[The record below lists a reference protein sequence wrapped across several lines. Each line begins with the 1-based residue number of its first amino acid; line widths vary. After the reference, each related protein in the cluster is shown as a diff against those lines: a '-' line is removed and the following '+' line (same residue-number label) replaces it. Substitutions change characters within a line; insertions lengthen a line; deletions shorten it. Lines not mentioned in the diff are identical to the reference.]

1 MKTLYLECGMG
12 AAGDMLT
19 AALLELMPDPDAVV
33 AELNGLGIPGVE
45 FSKEAMSKCGIGGT
59 HMTVKVHGEEESE
72 EMFHHHHD
80 HGTFEDCKETD
91 ENHQDQNHLD
101 HSHAHVHSHESAC
114 PVHEEHDHHHDHDH
128 SCEAHEHHHDHQ
140 VVTGSDDT
148 HHHEH
153 THEHSHDGH
162 HHHHHSSLHD
172 IKHIVCDH
180 LNLPEQVKQDVM
192 AVYGLIAEAESH
204 AHGVP
209 VTEIHFHEVG
219 TMDAIAD
226 ITAVCLLMHHIAPDQ
241 VIVSPVHVGSG
252 HVHCAHGILPVPAP
266 ATAYILNGVPMYGGA
281 VKGELCTPTGAA
293 LLKHF
298 ATRFGDMPVMRTE
311 AIGYGMGKKDFE
323 QANCIRAMLGETE
336 DAGDSVLQL
345 ECNVDD
351 MTAEELGFAMET
363 ILAAGALEVYTVPV
377 GMKKSRPGM
386 LLSVLCH
393 EDQKEKLVRVIFQ
406 NTTTIGVREHSCSRY
421 TLKRS
426 FETVQ
431 TPYGEVQ
438 KKISSGYGVTREK
451 YEYENLARI
460 ARERGISLSEVRKSI
475 AHK

>member
-19 AALLELMPDPDAVV
+19 AALLELMPDPEAAV
-33 AELNGLGIPGVE
+33 AELNGLGIPGVQ
-45 FSKEAMSKCGIGGT
+45 FSKEAVSKCGIGGT
-59 HMTVKVHGEEESE
+59 HMTVKVHGKEESE
-72 EMFHHHHD
+72 EMFHHHHEHHD
-80 HGTFEDCKETD
+80 HLHEHEHDD
-91 ENHQDQNHLD
+91 
-101 HSHAHVHSHESAC
+101 ESAC
-114 PVHEEHDHHHDHDH
+114 
-128 SCEAHEHHHDHQ
+128 HEHHHDHEHIHE
-140 VVTGSDDT
+140 GHE
-148 HHHEH
+148 HHHDH
-153 THEHSHDGH
+153 THEHSHEHTHGHTHEHAHEHGDDGH
-162 HHHHHSSLHD
+162 THHHHSSLHD
-172 IKHIVCDH
+172 IEHIVCGH
-180 LNLPEQVKQDVM
+180 LNIPDQVKQDVM

-226 ITAVCLLMHHIAPDQ
+226 ITAVCLLMNKIAPDQ

-266 ATAYILNGVPMYGGA
+266 ATAYILNGVPRYGGA

-363 ILAAGALEVYTVPV
+363 ILEAGALEVYTVAA
-377 GMKKSRPGM
+377 GMKKSRPGTI
-386 LLSVLCH
+386 LCVLCH
-393 EDQKEKLVRVIFQ
+393 EDAKETLVRVIFR
-406 NTTTIGVREHSCSRY
+406 NTTTIGVREHRCSRY

-431 TPYGEVQ
+431 TPYGDVQ
-438 KKISSGYGVTREK
+438 KKLSSGYGVTREK
-451 YEYENLARI
+451 YEYEDLARI
-460 ARERGISLSEVRKSI
+460 AREQGLSLAEVRKGI
-475 AHK
+475 AHQ

>member
-19 AALLELMPDPDAVV
+19 AALLELMPDPEAAV
-33 AELNGLGIPGVE
+33 AELNGLGIPGVQ
-45 FSKEAMSKCGIGGT
+45 FSKEAVSKCGIGGT

-72 EMFHHHHD
+72 EMFHHHHE
-80 HGTFEDCKETD
+80 H
-91 ENHQDQNHLD
+91 HD
-101 HSHAHVHSHESAC
+101 HSHEQEHDHESAC
-114 PVHEEHDHHHDHDH
+114 
-128 SCEAHEHHHDHQ
+128 HEHHHDHEHIHE
-140 VVTGSDDT
+140 GHE
-148 HHHEH
+148 HHHDH
-153 THEHSHDGH
+153 THEHSHEHTHGHTHEHAHEHGDDGH
-162 HHHHHSSLHD
+162 THHHHSSLHD
-172 IKHIVCDH
+172 IEHIVCGH
-180 LNLPEQVKQDVM
+180 LNIPDQVKQDVM

-226 ITAVCLLMHHIAPDQ
+226 ITAVCLLMNKIAPDQ

-351 MTAEELGFAMET
+351 MTAEELGFAMEA
-363 ILAAGALEVYTVPV
+363 ILAAGALEVYTVAA
-377 GMKKSRPGM
+377 GMKKSRPGTI
-386 LLSVLCH
+386 LCVLCH
-393 EDQKEKLVRVIFQ
+393 EDAKETLVRVIFR
-406 NTTTIGVREHSCSRY
+406 NTTTIGVREHRCSRY

-431 TPYGEVQ
+431 TPYGDVQ
-438 KKISSGYGVTREK
+438 KKLSSGYGVTREK
-451 YEYENLARI
+451 YEYEDLARI
-460 ARERGISLSEVRKSI
+460 AREQGLSLAEVRKSI
-475 AHK
+475 

>member
-72 EMFHHHHD
+72 EMFHHHHEDHD
-80 HGTFEDCKETD
+80 HGCEA
-91 ENHQDQNHLD
+91 HD
-101 HSHAHVHSHESAC
+101 HHHDHEHS
-114 PVHEEHDHHHDHDH
+114 HEEHDHHHDHDH
-128 SCEAHEHHHDHQ
+128 SCEAHD
-140 VVTGSDDT
+140 

-172 IKHIVCDH
+172 IEHIVCDH

-377 GMKKSRPGM
+377 GMKKSRPGT

-451 YEYENLARI
+451 YEYEDLARI
-460 ARERGISLSEVRKSI
+460 AREQGISLAEVRKSI

>member
-19 AALLELMPDPDAVV
+19 AALLELMPDPEAAVT
-33 AELNGLGIPGVE
+33 ELNGLGIPGVQ
-45 FSKEAMSKCGIGGT
+45 FSKEAVSKCGIGGT

-72 EMFHHHHD
+72 EMFHHHHE
-80 HGTFEDCKETD
+80 H
-91 ENHQDQNHLD
+91 HD
-101 HSHAHVHSHESAC
+101 HSHEHEHDHESAC
-114 PVHEEHDHHHDHDH
+114 HEHHDHL
-128 SCEAHEHHHDHQ
+128 HEHED
-140 VVTGSDDT
+140 
-148 HHHEH
+148 HEH
-153 THEHSHDGH
+153 THEHTHEHEDHEHAHEHSHEHTHEHGDAGH
-162 HHHHHSSLHD
+162 THHHHSSLHD
-172 IKHIVCDH
+172 IEHIVCGH
-180 LNLPEQVKQDVM
+180 LNIPDQVKQDVM

-226 ITAVCLLMHHIAPDQ
+226 ITAVCLLMNKIAPDQ

-351 MTAEELGFAMET
+351 MTAEELGFAMEM
-363 ILAAGALEVYTVPV
+363 ILEAGALEVYTVAA
-377 GMKKSRPGM
+377 GMKKSRPGTI
-386 LLSVLCH
+386 LCVLCH
-393 EDQKEKLVRVIFQ
+393 EDAKETLVRVIFR
-406 NTTTIGVREHSCSRY
+406 NTTTIGVREHRCSRY

-431 TPYGEVQ
+431 TPYGNVQ
-438 KKISSGYGVTREK
+438 KKLSSGYGVTREK
-451 YEYENLARI
+451 YEYEDLARI
-460 ARERGISLSEVRKSI
+460 AREQGLSLAEVRKGI
-475 AHK
+475 AHQ

>member
-19 AALLELMPDPDAVV
+19 AALLELMPDPEAAVT
-33 AELNGLGIPGVE
+33 ELNGLGIPGVQ
-45 FSKEAMSKCGIGGT
+45 FSKEAVSKCGIGGT

-72 EMFHHHHD
+72 EMFHHHHE
-80 HGTFEDCKETD
+80 H
-91 ENHQDQNHLD
+91 HD
-101 HSHAHVHSHESAC
+101 HSHEQEHDHESAC
-114 PVHEEHDHHHDHDH
+114 HEHHDHL
-128 SCEAHEHHHDHQ
+128 HEHEDHE
-140 VVTGSDDT
+140 
-148 HHHEH
+148 HAHEH
-153 THEHSHDGH
+153 THEHEDHEHAHEHSHEHTHEHGDAGH
-162 HHHHHSSLHD
+162 THHHHSSLHD
-172 IKHIVCDH
+172 IEHIVCGH
-180 LNLPEQVKQDVM
+180 LNIPDQVKQDVM

-226 ITAVCLLMHHIAPDQ
+226 ITAVCLLMNKIAPDQ

-298 ATRFGDMPVMRTE
+298 ATRFGDMPMMRTE

-323 QANCIRAMLGETE
+323 QANCIRAMLGETD

-351 MTAEELGFAMET
+351 MTAEELGFAMEM
-363 ILAAGALEVYTVPV
+363 ILEAGALEVYTVAA
-377 GMKKSRPGM
+377 GMKKSRPGTI
-386 LLSVLCH
+386 LCVLCH
-393 EDQKEKLVRVIFQ
+393 EDAKETLVRVIFR
-406 NTTTIGVREHSCSRY
+406 NTTTIGVREHRCSRY

-431 TPYGEVQ
+431 TPYGNVQ
-438 KKISSGYGVTREK
+438 KKLSSGYGVTREK
-451 YEYENLARI
+451 YEYEDLARI
-460 ARERGISLSEVRKSI
+460 AREQGLSLAEVRKSI
-475 AHK
+475 

>member
-33 AELNGLGIPGVE
+33 AELNGLGIPGVQ

-72 EMFHHHHD
+72 EMFHHHHEHHD
-80 HGTFEDCKETD
+80 HPHEHE
-91 ENHQDQNHLD
+91 
-101 HSHAHVHSHESAC
+101 HSHESAC
-114 PVHEEHDHHHDHDH
+114 HEHHDHL
-128 SCEAHEHHHDHQ
+128 HEHED
-140 VVTGSDDT
+140 
-148 HHHEH
+148 HEH
-153 THEHSHDGH
+153 THEHHHEHAHEHTHEHTHEHGDAGH
-162 HHHHHSSLHD
+162 THHHHSSLHD
-172 IKHIVCDH
+172 IEHIVCGH
-180 LNLPEQVKQDVM
+180 LNIPEQVKQDVM

-219 TMDAIAD
+219 TMDAVAD
-226 ITAVCLLMHHIAPDQ
+226 ITAVCLLMNKIAPDQ

-351 MTAEELGFAMET
+351 MTAEELGFAMEA
-363 ILAAGALEVYTVPV
+363 ILAVGALEVYTVAA
-377 GMKKSRPGM
+377 GMKKSRPGT

-393 EDQKEKLVRVIFQ
+393 EAEKEKLVRVIFQ
-406 NTTTIGVREHSCSRY
+406 NTTTIGVREHACSRY

-451 YEYENLARI
+451 YEYEDLARI
-460 ARERGISLSEVRKSI
+460 AREQGMSLEEVRKSI
-475 AHK
+475 

>member
-33 AELNGLGIPGVE
+33 AELNGLGIPGVQ

-59 HMTVKVHGEEESE
+59 HMTVRVHGEEESE
-72 EMFHHHHD
+72 EMFHHHHE
-80 HGTFEDCKETD
+80 H
-91 ENHQDQNHLD
+91 HD
-101 HSHAHVHSHESAC
+101 HSHEQEHDHESAC
-114 PVHEEHDHHHDHDH
+114 HEHHDHL
-128 SCEAHEHHHDHQ
+128 HEHEDHEH
-140 VVTGSDDT
+140 T
-148 HHHEH
+148 HEH
-153 THEHSHDGH
+153 THEHSHEHTHEHGDAGH
-162 HHHHHSSLHD
+162 THHHHSSLHD
-172 IKHIVCDH
+172 IEHIICDH
-180 LNLPEQVKQDVM
+180 LNLPDQVKQDVM

-219 TMDAIAD
+219 TMDAVAD
-226 ITAVCLLMHHIAPDQ
+226 ITAVCLLMNKIAPDQ

-351 MTAEELGFAMET
+351 MTAEELGFAMEA
-363 ILAAGALEVYTVPV
+363 ILAAGALEVYTVAA
-377 GMKKSRPGM
+377 GMKKSRPGT

-393 EDQKEKLVRVIFQ
+393 EAEKEKLVRVIFQ
-406 NTTTIGVREHSCSRY
+406 NTTTIGVREHACSRY

-451 YEYENLARI
+451 YEYEDLARI
-460 ARERGISLSEVRKSI
+460 AREQGMSLEEVRKSI
-475 AHK
+475 

>member
-19 AALLELMPDPDAVV
+19 AALLELMPDPEAAVT
-33 AELNGLGIPGVE
+33 ELNGLGIPGVQ
-45 FSKEAMSKCGIGGT
+45 FSKEAVSKCGIGGT

-72 EMFHHHHD
+72 EMFHHHHE
-80 HGTFEDCKETD
+80 H
-91 ENHQDQNHLD
+91 HD
-101 HSHAHVHSHESAC
+101 HSHEHEHDHESAC
-114 PVHEEHDHHHDHDH
+114 HEHHDHL
-128 SCEAHEHHHDHQ
+128 HEHEDHE
-140 VVTGSDDT
+140 
-148 HHHEH
+148 HAHEH
-153 THEHSHDGH
+153 THEHEDHEHAHEHSHEHTHEHGDAGH
-162 HHHHHSSLHD
+162 MHHHHSSLHD
-172 IKHIVCDH
+172 IEHIVCGH
-180 LNLPEQVKQDVM
+180 LNIPEQVKQDVM

-226 ITAVCLLMHHIAPDQ
+226 ITAVCLLMNKIAPDQ

-311 AIGYGMGKKDFE
+311 TIGYGMGKKDFE

-363 ILAAGALEVYTVPV
+363 ILAAGALEVYTVAA
-377 GMKKSRPGM
+377 GMKKSRPGTI
-386 LLSVLCH
+386 LCVLCH
-393 EDQKEKLVRVIFQ
+393 EDAKETLVRVIFR
-406 NTTTIGVREHSCSRY
+406 NTTTIGVREHRCSRY

-431 TPYGEVQ
+431 TPYGDVQ
-438 KKISSGYGVTREK
+438 KKLSSGYGVTREK
-451 YEYENLARI
+451 YEYEDLARI
-460 ARERGISLSEVRKSI
+460 AREQGLSLAEVRKGI
-475 AHK
+475 AHQ

>member
-19 AALLELMPDPDAVV
+19 AALLELMPDPEAAV
-33 AELNGLGIPGVE
+33 AELNGLEIPGVQ
-45 FSKEAMSKCGIGGT
+45 FSKEAVSKCGIGGT

-72 EMFHHHHD
+72 EMFHHHHE
-80 HGTFEDCKETD
+80 H
-91 ENHQDQNHLD
+91 HD
-101 HSHAHVHSHESAC
+101 HSHEHEHDHESAC
-114 PVHEEHDHHHDHDH
+114 HEHHDHLHEHEEH
-128 SCEAHEHHHDHQ
+128 EHA
-140 VVTGSDDT
+140 
-148 HHHEH
+148 HEH
-153 THEHSHDGH
+153 THEHEEHEHAHEHSHEHTHEHGDAGH
-162 HHHHHSSLHD
+162 THHHHSSLHD
-172 IKHIVCDH
+172 IEHIICDH
-180 LNLPEQVKQDVM
+180 LNLPDQVKQDVM

-219 TMDAIAD
+219 TMDAVAD
-226 ITAVCLLMHHIAPDQ
+226 ITAVCLLMNKIAPDQ

-351 MTAEELGFAMET
+351 MTAEELGFAMER
-363 ILAAGALEVYTVPV
+363 ILEAGALEVYTVAA
-377 GMKKSRPGM
+377 GMKKSRPGT

-393 EDQKEKLVRVIFQ
+393 EAEKEKLVRVIFQ
-406 NTTTIGVREHSCSRY
+406 NTTTIGVREHACSRY

-451 YEYENLARI
+451 YEYEDLARI
-460 ARERGISLSEVRKSI
+460 AREQGMSLEEVRKSI
-475 AHK
+475 

>member
-72 EMFHHHHD
+72 EMFHHHHEDHD
-80 HGTFEDCKETD
+80 HGCEA
-91 ENHQDQNHLD
+91 HD
-101 HSHAHVHSHESAC
+101 HHHDHEHS
-114 PVHEEHDHHHDHDH
+114 HEEHDHHHDHDH
-128 SCEAHEHHHDHQ
+128 SCEAHD
-140 VVTGSDDT
+140 

-323 QANCIRAMLGETE
+323 QANCIRAMLGEME

-377 GMKKSRPGM
+377 GMKKSRPGT

-451 YEYENLARI
+451 YEYEDLARI
-460 ARERGISLSEVRKSI
+460 AREQGISLAEVRKSI

>member
-140 VVTGSDDT
+140 VVTGFDDT

-153 THEHSHDGH
+153 THEHYHDGH

-363 ILAAGALEVYTVPV
+363 ILAAGALEVYTVAA
-377 GMKKSRPGM
+377 GMNKSRPGT

-451 YEYENLARI
+451 YEYEDLARI
-460 ARERGISLSEVRKSI
+460 AREQGISLAEVRKSI

>member
-33 AELNGLGIPGVE
+33 AELNGLGIPGVQ

-59 HMTVKVHGEEESE
+59 HMTVRVHGEEESE
-72 EMFHHHHD
+72 EMFHHHHE
-80 HGTFEDCKETD
+80 H
-91 ENHQDQNHLD
+91 HD
-101 HSHAHVHSHESAC
+101 HSHEHEHSHESAC
-114 PVHEEHDHHHDHDH
+114 HEHHDHL
-128 SCEAHEHHHDHQ
+128 HEHED
-140 VVTGSDDT
+140 
-148 HHHEH
+148 HEH
-153 THEHSHDGH
+153 THEHHHEHAHEHTHEHTHEHGDAGH
-162 HHHHHSSLHD
+162 THHHHSSLHD
-172 IKHIVCDH
+172 IEHIVCGH
-180 LNLPEQVKQDVM
+180 LNIPEQVKQDVM

-219 TMDAIAD
+219 TMDAVAD
-226 ITAVCLLMHHIAPDQ
+226 ITAVCLLMNKIAPDQ

-351 MTAEELGFAMET
+351 MTAEELGFAMEA
-363 ILAAGALEVYTVPV
+363 ILAVGALEVYTVAA
-377 GMKKSRPGM
+377 GMKKSRPGT

-393 EDQKEKLVRVIFQ
+393 EAEKEKLVRVIFQ
-406 NTTTIGVREHSCSRY
+406 NTTTIGVREHACSRY

-451 YEYENLARI
+451 YEYEDLARI
-460 ARERGISLSEVRKSI
+460 AREQGMSLEEVRKSI
-475 AHK
+475 

>member
-72 EMFHHHHD
+72 EMFHHHHEDHD
-80 HGTFEDCKETD
+80 HGCEA
-91 ENHQDQNHLD
+91 HD
-101 HSHAHVHSHESAC
+101 HHHDHEHS
-114 PVHEEHDHHHDHDH
+114 HEEHDHHHDHDH
-128 SCEAHEHHHDHQ
+128 SCEAHD
-140 VVTGSDDT
+140 

-241 VIVSPVHVGSG
+241 VIVSSVHVGSG

-377 GMKKSRPGM
+377 GMKKSRPGT

-451 YEYENLARI
+451 YEYEDLARI
-460 ARERGISLSEVRKSI
+460 AREQGISLAEVRKSI

>member
-19 AALLELMPDPDAVV
+19 AALLELMPDPEAAVT
-33 AELNGLGIPGVE
+33 ELNGLGIPGVQ
-45 FSKEAMSKCGIGGT
+45 FSKEAVSKCGIGGT

-72 EMFHHHHD
+72 EMFHHHHE
-80 HGTFEDCKETD
+80 H
-91 ENHQDQNHLD
+91 HD
-101 HSHAHVHSHESAC
+101 HSHEHEHDHESAC
-114 PVHEEHDHHHDHDH
+114 HEHHDHL
-128 SCEAHEHHHDHQ
+128 HEHED
-140 VVTGSDDT
+140 
-148 HHHEH
+148 HEH
-153 THEHSHDGH
+153 THEHTHEHEDHEHAHEHSHEHTHEHGDAGH
-162 HHHHHSSLHD
+162 THHHHSSLHD
-172 IKHIVCDH
+172 IEHIVCGH
-180 LNLPEQVKQDVM
+180 LNIPDQVKQDVM

-226 ITAVCLLMHHIAPDQ
+226 ITAVCLLMNKIAPDQ

-323 QANCIRAMLGETE
+323 QANCIRAMLGETD

-351 MTAEELGFAMET
+351 MTAEELGFAMEM
-363 ILAAGALEVYTVPV
+363 ILEAGALEVYTVAA
-377 GMKKSRPGM
+377 GMKKSRPGTI
-386 LLSVLCH
+386 LCVLCH
-393 EDQKEKLVRVIFQ
+393 EDAKETLVRVIFR
-406 NTTTIGVREHSCSRY
+406 NTTTIGVREHRCSRY

-431 TPYGEVQ
+431 TPYGNVQ
-438 KKISSGYGVTREK
+438 KKLSSGYGVTREK
-451 YEYENLARI
+451 YEYEDLARI
-460 ARERGISLSEVRKSI
+460 AREQGLSLAEVRKGI
-475 AHK
+475 AHQ

>member
-140 VVTGSDDT
+140 VVTGFDDT

-153 THEHSHDGH
+153 THEHYHDGH

-252 HVHCAHGILPVPAP
+252 HVHCANGILPVPAP

-377 GMKKSRPGM
+377 GMKKSRPGT

-451 YEYENLARI
+451 YEYEDLARI
-460 ARERGISLSEVRKSI
+460 AREQGISLAEVRKSI

>member
-19 AALLELMPDPDAVV
+19 AALLELMPDPEAAVT
-33 AELNGLGIPGVE
+33 ELNSLGIPGVQ
-45 FSKEAMSKCGIGGT
+45 FSKEAVSKCGIGGT

-72 EMFHHHHD
+72 EMFHHHHE
-80 HGTFEDCKETD
+80 H
-91 ENHQDQNHLD
+91 HD
-101 HSHAHVHSHESAC
+101 HSHEQEHDHESAC
-114 PVHEEHDHHHDHDH
+114 HEHHDHL
-128 SCEAHEHHHDHQ
+128 HEHED
-140 VVTGSDDT
+140 
-148 HHHEH
+148 HEH
-153 THEHSHDGH
+153 THEHTHEHEDHEHAHEHSHEHTHEHGDAGH
-162 HHHHHSSLHD
+162 THHHHSSLHD
-172 IKHIVCDH
+172 IEHIVCGH
-180 LNLPEQVKQDVM
+180 LNIPDQVKQDVM

-226 ITAVCLLMHHIAPDQ
+226 ITAVCLLMNKIAPDQ

-351 MTAEELGFAMET
+351 MTAEELGFAMEM
-363 ILAAGALEVYTVPV
+363 ILEAGALEVYTVAA
-377 GMKKSRPGM
+377 GMKKSRPGTI
-386 LLSVLCH
+386 LCVLCH
-393 EDQKEKLVRVIFQ
+393 EDAKETLVRVIFR
-406 NTTTIGVREHSCSRY
+406 NTTTIGVREHRCSRY

-431 TPYGEVQ
+431 TPYGNVQ
-438 KKISSGYGVTREK
+438 KKLSSGYGVTREK
-451 YEYENLARI
+451 YEYEDLARI
-460 ARERGISLSEVRKSI
+460 AREQGLSLAEVRKGI
-475 AHK
+475 AHQ